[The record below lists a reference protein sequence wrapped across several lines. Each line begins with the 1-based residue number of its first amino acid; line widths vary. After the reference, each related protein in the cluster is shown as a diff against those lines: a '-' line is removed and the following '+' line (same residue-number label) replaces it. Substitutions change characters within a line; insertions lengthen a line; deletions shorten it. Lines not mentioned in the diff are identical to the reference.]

1 MDFKMNPDH
10 EIEFNIKCRPVFLKD
25 GKEDR
30 NAKGMIKSMVEKFF
44 DAGCV
49 KHFQNYIIPSLD
61 TWIQEHDKTF
71 LLEQQENPP
80 VPLVEP
86 VVPSLLDDGQI
97 NANEERKSSAVDLED
112 IALGQDE

>member
-10 EIEFNIKCRPVFLKD
+10 EIEFNIRCRPVFLKD

-61 TWIQEHDKTF
+61 TWIQEHDKGF
-71 LLEQQENPP
+71 LLDQQENTPE
-80 VPLVEP
+80 PLVEP
-86 VVPSLLDDGQI
+86 VKE
-97 NANEERKSSAVDLED
+97 EERKSSKSSVVDLED
-112 IALGQDE
+112 IALGQEE

>member
-1 MDFKMNPDH
+1 MDFNMNPDH
-10 EIEFNIKCRPVFLKD
+10 EIELNIRCRPVFLKD

-44 DAGCV
+44 DTGCV

-61 TWIQEHDKTF
+61 TWIQEHDQNF
-71 LLEQQENPP
+71 LLEQQENSTVPP
-80 VPLVEP
+80 VEP
-86 VVPSLLDDGQI
+86 VKVED
-97 NANEERKSSAVDLED
+97 NVKEEERKSSAVDLED